1 MDRLWAK
8 LFGYRFHP
16 KIPRDNIARVADVGT
31 GTAYVC
37 SMNFP
42 APIQRQLALTLHH
55 KLNSIWLFEAST
67 DLPEG
72 AQLDGLDVSF
82 NSAPPAGVVPANF
95 RYQRWHVKEAVPENL
110 VGVYDVI
117 HVRFFSFVLVDDDI
131 ASVLAKLFQ
140 MLQPGGYIQ
149 WEEPPIGTIRI
160 DKSRPE
166 DSTDQLWSLCNL
178 IQAQDPRLRP
188 TWPNRLPTLFA
199 EAGFV
204 DVEQDER
211 DAPPLLAFQ
220 IHEANL
226 VIYELIARTTK
237 SEHMAAELRRIL
249 PGALDETRKGAYA
262 TSLRYTWIGRK
273 P

>member
-31 GTAYVC
+31 GTAWTV
-37 SMNFP
+37 
-42 APIQRQLALTLHH
+42 
-55 KLNSIWLFEAST
+55 ST
-67 DLPEG
+67 
-72 AQLDGLDVSF
+72 SR
-82 NSAPPAGVVPANF
+82 STPPRRRGVVPANF

-131 ASVLAKLFQ
+131 AIISSSADNETE
-140 MLQPGGYIQ
+140 PGGYIQ